1 MVSEVTIGADGR
13 HEIRRTGEPTKRK
26 VTQLLVVPVW
36 WVRLLGQWVDSDKID
51 LDRHVPL
58 EAYSRPVETVRQVE
72 R

>member
-1 MVSEVTIGADGR
+1 MRDEQ
-13 HEIRRTGEPTKRK
+13 EQPKQQPRR
-26 VTQLLVVPVW
+26 VTQRLVVPRDVIEMFGCQI
-36 WVRLLGQWVDSDKID
+36 LLWVDSSKID